1 MMASKPCLCMERLW
15 RVPTAPLVDSRSLVW
30 VIALTRAST
39 ILWLFMMSWGT
50 IMAAWLTTTCR
61 SRDQLRD
68 GPGGQVYVIL
78 IFDQVD
84 HGMLQHLAGLGG
96 VQLGGGDL
104 QTFIQSLREHGGSE
118 PLTPGLIQLLVHL
131 DHLLLGVPRLGKPL
145 VHVED
150 NMLLSPGIHVLVHF
164 MPVCECARVAVPD

>member
-1 MMASKPCLCMERLW
+1 MNLAE
-15 RVPTAPLVDSRSLVW
+15 LVAHHGGLAHHQLVL
-30 VIALTRAST
+30 VVQEL
-39 ILWLFMMSWGT
+39 
-50 IMAAWLTTTCR
+50 
-61 SRDQLRD
+61 DQLRD
-68 GPGGQVYVIL
+68 GPGGQVCVIL
-78 IFDQVD
+78 IVDQVD
-84 HGMLQHLAGLGG
+84 HGMLQHLAGLGQPLHRGGLGG

-131 DHLLLGVPRLGKPL
+131 DHLLLGVPRCGKPL

-164 MPVCECARVAVPD
+164 MPVCECSRVAVPD